1 MKKLA
6 SLLMAVALL
15 APAFAQKSTPQV
27 TSQKLQLHA
36 VAPAAKPLLLHTG
49 KPLTANDKRQFL
61 AAVIKT
67 HPAAT
72 RKTQAAS
79 AQPSTITLTP
89 GQVSQGS
96 AYLIMENPGYV
107 DATHNEFQ
115 INVGDRSN
123 ISFVIA
129 GQPNTAY
136 LLAVKVTAV
145 YANPQ
150 FTIYTGTLG
159 TDVPITSENFTGS
172 QGDNEFAYGVVSN
185 SAGNILITI
194 YSANSLWS
202 FDNCEIT
209 STAF

>member
-1 MKKLA
+1 MKMLTA
-6 SLLMAVALL
+6 LLVAVAL
-15 APAFAQKSTPQV
+15 ASPAFAQKMTVPA
-27 TSQKLQLHA
+27 TSKSKLHT

-49 KPLTANDKRQFL
+49 KPLTANDKHQFL
-61 AAVIKT
+61 ATLIKT
-67 HPAAT
+67 SPAGT
-72 RKTQAAS
+72 RKPQVAS
-79 AQPSTITLTP
+79 APPSTITLSP
-89 GQVSQGS
+89 GQVSQGN

-107 DATHNEFQ
+107 DTTHNEFQ

-123 ISFVIA
+123 VSFVIA

-159 TDVPITSENFTGS
+159 TDTPITSENFTGS

-209 STAF
+209 SSTF

>member
-1 MKKLA
+1 MKMLTA
-6 SLLMAVALL
+6 LLMAVALFS
-15 APAFAQKSTPQV
+15 PALAQKTTLQV
-27 TSQKLQLHA
+27 PSPKLKLHA

-49 KPLTANDKRQFL
+49 KPLTPNDKKQFL

-67 HPAAT
+67 HPAGT
-72 RKTQAAS
+72 SKPQASS
-79 AQPSTITLTP
+79 APASTIALTP
-89 GQVSQGS
+89 HQVSQGN

-115 INVGDRSN
+115 INIGEKSN
-123 ISFVIA
+123 VSFVIA
-129 GQPNTAY
+129 AQPNTAY
-136 LLAVKVTAV
+136 LLAIKATAV

-150 FTIYTGTLG
+150 FTVYTGTLG
-159 TDVPITSENFTGS
+159 TDIPITSETFSGS
-172 QGDNEFAYGVVSN
+172 QGDNEFAYGVVAN